1 MAGIYFHFPFCR
13 QACHYCNFHF
23 STQLKFQEEML
34 DAFEREI
41 QLRGEELPSNLESI
55 YFGGGSPSLLPP
67 KSIERLINGVYSSVK
82 LGEKIEITVEVN
94 PDDVSYEYL
103 KGLKSVGVNRLSI
116 GIQSFFDTE
125 LELMNRI
132 HNVDQGID
140 SIEWTAQLFNNF
152 SVDLIYGIPSSDLST
167 WKTNLNRVLT
177 YTPPHL
183 STYALTVEAKTVLAH
198 QVKNYEVELLDE
210 QLVKSQYD
218 WMVKRLEE
226 ANYENYEFSNF
237 SKPGFNSINNSNYWK
252 GKAYVGIGP
261 AAHSFDGKR
270 KRSWN
275 LSNNIQ
281 YMESIKEGVLPS
293 QYENLKLHEVFNE
306 YLMTGL
312 RTSWGVSLEKINQS
326 FGSHYSQYLE
336 KQVENHLAEQ
346 RLYWDGDTLRV
357 SKSAKFLSDGIASD
371 LFMLKD

>member
-34 DAFEREI
+34 YAFEREI
-41 QLRGEELPSNLESI
+41 QLRSEELPSNLESI

-198 QVKNYEVELLDE
+198 QVKNNEVELLDE

-293 QYENLKLHEVFNE
+293 CYENLKLHEVFNE

>member
-23 STQLKFQEEML
+23 STQLKYQEEML

-198 QVKNYEVELLDE
+198 QVKNNEVELLDE

>member
-1 MAGIYFHFPFCR
+1 MAGIYFYFPFCR

-198 QVKNYEVELLDE
+198 QVKNNEVELLDE

>member
-34 DAFEREI
+34 YAFEREI
-41 QLRGEELPSNLESI
+41 QLRSEELPSNLESI

-198 QVKNYEVELLDE
+198 QVKNNEVELLDE

-281 YMESIKEGVLPS
+281 YVESIKEGVLPS
-293 QYENLKLHEVFNE
+293 HYENLKLHEVFNE

-371 LFMLKD
+371 LFMLKN

>member
-132 HNVDQGID
+132 HNVDQGIE

-198 QVKNYEVELLDE
+198 QVKNNEVELLDE